1 MNFLEAIGALT
12 IVGVVFYFLLEHW
25 NKQDKEIR
33 FFRWILDNDPIVRD
47 EFTKKYSRFK
57 VGVSDYEYNK
67 ALKEF
72 FTDEKLAEVNQRFKE
87 KEKEGTSK

>member
-12 IVGVVFYFLLEHW
+12 IVGGAFYFLLEHW
-25 NKQDKEIR
+25 NTQDKEIK
-33 FFRWILDNDPIVRD
+33 FFRWILDNDEIARN

-57 VGVSDYEYNK
+57 FGVSDYEYNK
-67 ALKEF
+67 ALREF
-72 FTDEKLAEVNQRFKE
+72 FTEEKLAEVNQRFEE